1 MLNKRFTLILA
12 MLVLVIF
19 AVGSVSAEEN
29 VTADIDVPTEEVV
42 IDEVDVDDDPV
53 DDAVESEK
61 VVEPTRL
68 TTTYSINNSYSSSAI
83 DNLIDTGSSSNKV
96 IINFANQTYSN
107 IALDLTGN
115 VNVELW
121 GNGATLN
128 GDGTHDIFTV
138 TNSHNIVIKD
148 FIINVDS
155 GAAAIYGHHV
165 YDSVYTNNTI
175 TGGKDGINIFQIHE
189 NLTITDNNISGFTR
203 DGISLVNFDT
213 MNDTTWANFV
223 ASNVSGNKI
232 TGGQYGM
239 FFGGNYK
246 GVISNNDITGSGV
259 GIEFAGKKAA
269 TNGRLDV
276 ELNYNTIVGVT
287 TGISMNHPDVISF
300 KMLNNTVN
308 STSNTTFA
316 ILAGNNFDVDDDAII
331 SLINNTF
338 YGYTSSAFYYE
349 ITEDINNTGLVRYP

>member
-1 MLNKRFTLILA
+1 MVNKKFTIILA
-12 MLVLVIF
+12 MLVLAIF
-19 AVGSVSAEEN
+19 AVGSVSASEN

-42 IDEVDVDDDPV
+42 IDEVDVDDDSV

-68 TTTYSINNSYSSSAI
+68 TTTYNINNSYSSSDI

-96 IINFANQTYSN
+96 IINFATQTYNN

-189 NLTITDNNISGFTR
+189 NLTITDNTISGFTR

-239 FFGGNYK
+239 FFGGNFK
-246 GVISNNDITGSGV
+246 GVISDNVITGSDVGV
-259 GIEFAGKKAA
+259 EFAGKKAA
-269 TNGRLDV
+269 TNGRLCVDFDNNTIVDV
-276 ELNYNTIVGVT
+276 GNAINIFHPRVECFNITHCNISAEDYSFYTDSPFGNYIGYIGVYHNTIVGNYT
-287 TGISMNHPDVISF
+287 TQFRTAVGTN
-300 KMLNNTVN
+300 
-308 STSNTTFA
+308 
-316 ILAGNNFDVDDDAII
+316 
-331 SLINNTF
+331 
-338 YGYTSSAFYYE
+338 YG
-349 ITEDINNTGLVRYP
+349 NNTGFP